1 MAPRHTHDTAAPR
14 VSGKPGPPPKWH
26 ALLDRVAA
34 NPLDAGSRHAEPRH
48 IGSALSV
55 KADRG
60 PDRPSVGR
68 IGRNRATA
76 GHDPTIETALDAL
89 RARARR
95 RSERQMRGAS
105 ERRGRRCRGNAPFEK
120 RDRKRL
126 AEARDRAHH
135 EHERDKR
142 RRREDRRDDRRD
154 DRLRRVIRARDDHHR
169 SSSRRALER
178 GESSPCPGNTSRSV
192 VLGGADNRAKLESAI
207 ERARRVEAESAESR
221 DRFGKPSSGGA
232 PSGRWRCVD
241 RARTSSS
248 CWTTPTV
255 VPGKQPHAHGVPC
268 VGLRQSGKQCIQT
281 TSTRGHSLL
290 DLFFPRRAKRPTRPQ
305 ERLGEQERV
314 LRGGGRLGLR
324 RHARHGRARNR
335 TDARPETPR
344 LIQRQPL
351 RRGPEKIKT
360 RRSA

>member
-34 NPLDAGSRHAEPRH
+34 NPLNAGSRHAEPRH

-68 IGRNRATA
+68 IGRKRLTA

-89 RARARR
+89 RAYEREKSEARAARVDARR
-95 RSERQMRGAS
+95 RSEKGGGGDVAETRS
-105 ERRGRRCRGNAPFEK
+105 FEK

-142 RRREDRRDDRRD
+142 GRREDRREDRRD

-221 DRFGKPSSGGA
+221 ADRFGKPFSSGG
-232 PSGRWRCVD
+232 
-241 RARTSSS
+241 RAFGALALRRS
-248 CWTTPTV
+248 CADLVELLDDAYGSFLGNTPT
-255 VPGKQPHAHGVPC
+255 HTA
-268 VGLRQSGKQCIQT
+268 
-281 TSTRGHSLL
+281 
-290 DLFFPRRAKRPTRPQ
+290 
-305 ERLGEQERV
+305 
-314 LRGGGRLGLR
+314 
-324 RHARHGRARNR
+324 
-335 TDARPETPR
+335 
-344 LIQRQPL
+344 
-351 RRGPEKIKT
+351 
-360 RRSA
+360 

>member
-68 IGRNRATA
+68 IGRKRLTA

-89 RARARR
+89 RAYEREKSEARAARVDARR
-95 RSERQMRGAS
+95 RSEKGGGGSATS
-105 ERRGRRCRGNAPFEK
+105 PEK
-120 RDRKRL
+120 RDMKRP
-126 AEARDRAHH
+126 AEARERAHH

-142 RRREDRRDDRRD
+142 RRREDRREDRREE
-154 DRLRRVIRARDDHHR
+154 RLRRIIRARDDHRR

-178 GESSPCPGNTSRSV
+178 GESSPCPGNASRSV
-192 VLGGADNRAKLESAI
+192 LLGGADNRAKLESAI

-221 DRFGKPSSGGA
+221 ADRFGKPFSSGG
-232 PSGRWRCVD
+232 
-241 RARTSSS
+241 RAFGALALRRS
-248 CWTTPTV
+248 CADLV
-255 VPGKQPHAHGVPC
+255 E
-268 VGLRQSGKQCIQT
+268 
-281 TSTRGHSLL
+281 LL
-290 DLFFPRRAKRPTRPQ
+290 DDAYGSFLGDNPTNT
-305 ERLGEQERV
+305 
-314 LRGGGRLGLR
+314 
-324 RHARHGRARNR
+324 A
-335 TDARPETPR
+335 
-344 LIQRQPL
+344 
-351 RRGPEKIKT
+351 
-360 RRSA
+360 